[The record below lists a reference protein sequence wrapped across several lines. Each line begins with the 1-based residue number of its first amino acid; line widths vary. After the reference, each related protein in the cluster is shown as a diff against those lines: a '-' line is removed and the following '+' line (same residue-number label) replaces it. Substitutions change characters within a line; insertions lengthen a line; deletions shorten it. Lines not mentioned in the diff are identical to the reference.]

1 MLMLMVCEGAYRG
14 SGDTLTPLPIA
25 LAIAVVNLVLDPL
38 FIFARDVGGEPD
50 RPWSLKLD

>member
-38 FIFARDVGGEPD
+38 FIFARDAGGEPD
-50 RPWSLKLD
+50 RSWSLKLD